1 MIGTA
6 IVLFIFTAIFGEVF
20 FILFELV
27 DQTFEDFLK
36 ELHRKNH
43 E

>member
-1 MIGTA
+1 MIGIA
-6 IVLFIFTAIFGEVF
+6 ISLFIFTAIFGEVF
-20 FILFELV
+20 FIILELTTE
-27 DQTFEDFLK
+27 TFEDFVK